1 MCALRV
7 FLSGRNDSGEEN
19 VPLDL
24 TRGKQ
29 RLFFKM
35 DQGTS
40 LRAPVRGNE
49 ALCADVF
56 CFVVFILLLP
66 LSVSCKYYKNINSRR
81 AAS

>member
-35 DQGTS
+35 DQGTL
-40 LRAPVRGNE
+40 LRALAPVRE
-49 ALCADVF
+49 TKRCVQM
-56 CFVVFILLLP
+56 CFVCGFHFVTSPVCF
-66 LSVSCKYYKNINSRR
+66 V
-81 AAS
+81 